1 MRTWNDLEPGR
12 VFFYFAEICK
22 IPHGSHHLKE
32 ISNYL
37 ADFAASHHLAYLQDG
52 AGNLIISKEA
62 SEGYGSEKGIILQGH
77 IDMVAVHKPELQ
89 INMET
94 DPVRPV
100 IDGDVIR
107 AEGTSLGGDDGIAVA
122 YALAILEDDTILH
135 PYLEVILTTDEEVG
149 MDGARVIDL
158 SSLKGSRMLNLDTEE
173 EGHFLI
179 GCAGGA
185 RVDHIFQADRVFT
198 EGIAVLCKITGLTGG
213 HSGTEIQKGRAN
225 SNVLTGRLLRV
236 LQASIK
242 PAVFALDGGLA
253 DNAIPRETQISFLVA
268 EQEQEKTEQT
278 IRKFEKMIQSE
289 YQKRDPE
296 IQIETIYQGVMQQEC
311 VDQKTLQ
318 KLTDALIAMPDGV
331 QVMSAEIPGLV
342 QTSLNNGVLKIDE
355 KRCFFVTSI
364 RSSVKS
370 QKEALIEKAV
380 TITRLAGGITKIRG
394 DYPGW
399 EYRQN
404 SPFRELCLKIYREMY
419 KKEPIVEAIH
429 AGVECGIL
437 IEKRSE
443 LDCVSIGPDMESIHT
458 TEEKLSIASV
468 QRVWE
473 YILRVLSAKEE

>member
-1 MRTWNDLEPGR
+1 
-12 VFFYFAEICK
+12 
-22 IPHGSHHLKE
+22 
-32 ISNYL
+32 
-37 ADFAASHHLAYLQDG
+37 
-52 AGNLIISKEA
+52 
-62 SEGYGSEKGIILQGH
+62 
-77 IDMVAVHKPELQ
+77 
-89 INMET
+89 
-94 DPVRPV
+94 
-100 IDGDVIR
+100 
-107 AEGTSLGGDDGIAVA
+107 
-122 YALAILEDDTILH
+122 
-135 PYLEVILTTDEEVG
+135 
-149 MDGARVIDL
+149 
-158 SSLKGSRMLNLDTEE
+158 
-173 EGHFLI
+173 
-179 GCAGGA
+179 
-185 RVDHIFQADRVFT
+185 
-198 EGIAVLCKITGLTGG
+198 
-213 HSGTEIQKGRAN
+213 
-225 SNVLTGRLLRV
+225 
-236 LQASIK
+236 
-242 PAVFALDGGLA
+242 
-253 DNAIPRETQISFLVA
+253 
-268 EQEQEKTEQT
+268 
-278 IRKFEKMIQSE
+278 
-289 YQKRDPE
+289 
-296 IQIETIYQGVMQQEC
+296 MQQEC